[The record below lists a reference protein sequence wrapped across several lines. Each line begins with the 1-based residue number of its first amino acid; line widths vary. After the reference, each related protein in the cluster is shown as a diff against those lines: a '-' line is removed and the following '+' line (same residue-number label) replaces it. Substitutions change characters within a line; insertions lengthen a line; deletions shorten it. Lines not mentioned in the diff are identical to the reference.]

1 MLSFAEISK
10 EIVCVEQLLLLY
22 IGLEN
27 RRCRCVCNVYRWCK
41 LLRHEK
47 LSHIV
52 VVIVEAV
59 GAADFVTFP
68 ECFPFLVDKFPM
80 VNLSFVEFCFWA
92 GFCVFLLL

>member
-1 MLSFAEISK
+1 MW
-10 EIVCVEQLLLLY
+10 VC
-22 IGLEN
+22 
-27 RRCRCVCNVYRWCK
+27 CHCHCVYVRRWCK

-59 GAADFVTFP
+59 GATDFVTFP

-80 VNLSFVEFCFWA
+80 VTLSFYLILPLIRYLHICST
-92 GFCVFLLL
+92 LT